1 MYYSKSTGG
10 FYTKEIHTTIPPDAV
25 EITDAEWRALLQGER
40 EGKVISADVGQ
51 KPSLTDKPAPAPQPV
66 EETEKL
72 PATITRKEWDKLVQD
87 IEALKLAKG

>member
-10 FYTKEIHTTIPPDAV
+10 FYTKEIHATIPPDAV
-25 EITDAEWRALLQGER
+25 EITEEEWKALLQGER
-40 EGKVISADVGQ
+40 EGKVISAGPGQ
-51 KPSLTDKPAPAPQPV
+51 KPTLADNPAPPPLPP
-66 EETEKL
+66 EELEKL